1 MCFEPRGMLT
11 KRFGPIWMYIERFY
25 ENEKIEFF
33 RILDHFWSPTIVWD
47 LRFPHGKKKI
57 KIKFEFENL
66 DKLDGRF
73 PIWADTLVSFSL
85 PFLRKWQKSSKWS
98 YAFNEIKIWR
108 ARCAPKYSDNMHE
121 NWLENMILS
130 IFHNFQESKSRV
142 QMRALKIFCY
152 EFILLTLLKVPKFWM
167 NRIFQKLTI
176 KFEFENLLFSKK
188 LKILKFENERVYL

>member
-1 MCFEPRGMLT
+1 MYFAPRKTFSRL
-11 KRFGPIWMYIERFY
+11 
-25 ENEKIEFF
+25 
-33 RILDHFWSPTIVWD
+33 
-47 LRFPHGKKKI
+47 LRRRDYAN
-57 KIKFEFENL
+57 NL
-66 DKLDGRF
+66 DKLGGRF

-130 IFHNFQESKSRV
+130 IFHNFHESKSRV

-167 NRIFQKLTI
+167 NRLIEYSKNWQLNLNLKICFFQKNW
-176 KFEFENLLFSKK
+176 KFWNLKMNVFIYKGTFANKDFENKK
-188 LKILKFENERVYL
+188 LTLLGVVWW

>member
-1 MCFEPRGMLT
+1 MSPRGCLRSDLGPSGCISSVFT
-11 KRFGPIWMYIERFY
+11 KKKNRIFSNFRSFLKPYDRLGPEISSRE
-25 ENEKIEFF
+25 
-33 RILDHFWSPTIVWD
+33 
-47 LRFPHGKKKI
+47 KKI

-130 IFHNFQESKSRV
+130 IFHNFHESKSRV